1 MLHFS
6 VQSRTDVQDGPGSM
20 NGSHPAC
27 ACLHLEM
34 NDKLQSAVLSHGS
47 SLQQTQVT
55 DHFVSD

>member
-6 VQSRTDVQDGPGSM
+6 VQSRADVQDGPGSVD
-20 NGSHPAC
+20 GSHPLC

-34 NDKLQSAVLSHGS
+34 NDKLRRVVHSHGS
-47 SLQQTQVT
+47 SLQQTWVT